1 MVEFFVFLL
10 LIQNYLDLL
19 VNLTDVDIWNLKILK
34 DQNVAMAT
42 PYQIKVI
49 MASAKKLAEFYQIII
64 PPPPIPNIERIYNV
78 ANMIWHKT
86 ANK

>member
-49 MASAKKLAEFYQIII
+49 LASAKKWAEFQI
-64 PPPPIPNIERIYNV
+64 
-78 ANMIWHKT
+78 
-86 ANK
+86 